1 MKKIFALILA
11 AMMLLTCVPAMAGA
25 GDQTIA
31 HSDSNMFYNNEYIQN
46 VAAAGDNQLYAFV
59 RGNNAE
65 ILRVYSLDS
74 GEHTDYILRDYNSGD
89 DSSLLDWY
97 EITDEGISLKEDAV
111 REISEEERYNTAA
124 WFSWN
129 GSIYAVQWK
138 NEYNPETEN
147 QDIEGGFVKKVKL
160 EDGKAVLEDT
170 TDIPRLDWTEMVEE
184 YGEGFKDSKQL
195 DDATVCGDTLVG
207 RSWNNNG
214 EGTLEIFELAT
225 GFHREMELND
235 SASLYISGDSIL
247 TCEEEYEENV
257 TSYTISRID
266 PMAGSQEELLAC
278 TQEGDGN
285 YMYSMVFNAEKNTLY
300 YIMNGEIWAMPDLR
314 PEDAIPVCDCPTSG
328 NMFCLEDGRMLIW
341 DGSTIII
348 RNVDP
353 ASRGTET
360 RMTVSAY
367 AYGGGLEEAIYD
379 FANAHGDVTVVVKH
393 GGDRQTILQ
402 DMMNRESETDIY
414 TMDYDWSEFSALLNR
429 GYLTDMSGNAKIAAD
444 NAVLYPYI
452 RDALVK
458 DGQVVAV
465 PLGISGGAIS
475 IDRKAW
481 KEIGGTEEELPKTWS
496 QFIDWLETLP
506 EKVKDQNIG
515 IFEPYT
521 SDYDF
526 VRQIMN
532 QILNEYEARLENAGG
547 EFTFSTPELRDLLE
561 RVQKVDAEAFGLK
574 EQADMEEGYYDYD
587 GDYKEPLIQLYN
599 QSTMQTYGG
608 SSYSPL
614 LLSFEEN
621 EQPILPISLTV
632 AFINPYSTK
641 AELAAEYLAIAGRK
655 LWQDSL
661 YSLYSDVTEPV
672 ISPYYEENHER
683 SVKEL
688 EDIKTLLNAAKTEQ
702 EIHDWTETLKSYE
715 EMLENEEEYK
725 WIVSPENIADYQART
740 PYMRVAAYSFVSD
753 MMKDEK
759 SAEAFWSMLD
769 GFARGEVSA
778 AELLDSID
786 SKVQMMRLE
795 GN

>member
-1 MKKIFALILA
+1 M
-11 AMMLLTCVPAMAGA
+11 
-25 GDQTIA
+25 
-31 HSDSNMFYNNEYIQN
+31 
-46 VAAAGDNQLYAFV
+46 
-59 RGNNAE
+59 
-65 ILRVYSLDS
+65 
-74 GEHTDYILRDYNSGD
+74 DY
-89 DSSLLDWY
+89 Y
-97 EITDEGISLKEDAV
+97 EITDEGMREKEDAG
-111 REISEEERYNTAA
+111 RNNHIEEDYYYTAA

-138 NEYNPETEN
+138 NETNSETES
-147 QDIEGGFVKKVKL
+147 QDIEGGFVKRLKL

-170 TDIPRLDWTEMVEE
+170 TDIPQLDWTEMVQDYGEE
-184 YGEGFKDSKQL
+184 YQDSKSL
-195 DDATVCGDTLVG
+195 DDAAVCGDNLIG
-207 RSWNNNG
+207 RSWGMNG
-214 EGTLEIFELAT
+214 EGMLEVFELAT
-225 GFHREMELND
+225 GFHREMEISD
-235 SASLYISGDSIL
+235 SASIYIGSDSIL
-247 TCEEEYEENV
+247 TCEEDYEDNSCTYNIQVVDPENGSQKELL
-257 TSYTISRID
+257 SYT
-266 PMAGSQEELLAC
+266 L
-278 TQEGDGN
+278 EGDEN
-285 YMYSMVFNAEKNTLY
+285 YMYNMVFNAEKNTLY
-300 YIMNGEIWAMPDLR
+300 YIMNGEIWAMPDLQ
-314 PEDAIPVCDCPTSG
+314 PEAAIPVCDCPTIG
-328 NMFCLEDGRMLIW
+328 NMFFLPDGRMLIW
-341 DGSTIII
+341 DSNNIII
-348 RNVDP
+348 RNIDP
-353 ASRGTET
+353 AARGSET
-360 RMTVSAY
+360 RMIVN
-367 AYGGGLEEAIYD
+367 AYGYGDGLEEAIYD
-379 FANAHGDVTVVVKH
+379 FTNAHGDVTVVLKR

-429 GYLTDMSGNAKIAAD
+429 GFLTDISGNAKIAAD
-444 NAVLYPYI
+444 NAALYPFV

-481 KEIGGTEEELPKTWS
+481 KEIGGTEEELPKTWG

-521 SDYDF
+521 SDYQ
-526 VRQIMN
+526 VIRQVMRQI
-532 QILNEYEARLENAGG
+532 LTEYEAKLENAGR
-547 EFTFSTPELRDLLE
+547 EFAFNTPELRELLE
-561 RVQKVDAEAFGLK
+561 RVQKMDAEALGLK

-587 GDYKEPLIQLYN
+587 DDYKEPLIQIYN

-655 LWQDSL
+655 LWQDAL

-672 ISPYYEENHER
+672 ISPYYEENHAR
-683 SVKEL
+683 SLKEL

-702 EIHDWTETLKSYE
+702 EIHDWTESLKSYE

-725 WIVSPENIADYQART
+725 WIISPENIADYEGRT
-740 PYMRVAAYSFVSD
+740 PYLKIAAYSFVND
-753 MMKDEK
+753 MVKDEK
-759 SAEAFWSMLD
+759 SGEAFWSMVE

-778 AELLDSID
+778 AELLESID